1 MNLKQAAMMGLITVL
16 AIPAFAMVRDATE
29 ARIKPIGQVQIAGD
43 ESTKIPTKEEVA
55 PADAAPAA
63 MTGEQ
68 VYNKHCVVCHSAGVA
83 GAPKTHD
90 KAAWSARQ
98 EKGLDALLAS
108 AIKGVNAMPP
118 KGTCMSCS
126 DDELKLAI
134 EYMLPK

>member
-1 MNLKQAAMMGLITVL
+1 MKLKQIILAGLACIVAMPLL
-16 AIPAFAMVRDATE
+16 ALDRDATI
-29 ARIKPIGQVQIAGD
+29 ARIKPVGEVQIAGD
-43 ESTKIPTKEEVA
+43 ESTKIEVKDA
-55 PADAAPAA
+55 DSSADAAPAA

-90 KAAWSARQ
+90 KASWGLRE
-98 EKGLDALLAS
+98 EKGIDALLAS

-118 KGTCMSCS
+118 KGTCMNCS
-126 DDELKLAI
+126 DAEIKSAI